1 MKELFNHINSRINIT
16 ENEFAPVV
24 QRLKELNFSKNE
36 IILRPNHLSAFHFF
50 VRKGCLRSFFID
62 DSGKEHTIS
71 FAIENWF
78 IGDYVSYF
86 FNEKSRLFIECL
98 EDSSLLK
105 IEKHIW
111 EDLYSEIPQLE
122 TYTRI
127 NLELSFAV
135 NQKKTIGNL
144 SLNSKERYSTFRT
157 TYPNIEQRVKNY
169 HIASYLGITPETL
182 SRVRSDYINN

>member
-36 IILRPNHLSAFHFF
+36 IILRPNQLSVFHFF

-86 FNEKSRLFIECL
+86 FNETSRLFIECL

-144 SLNSKERYSTFRT
+144 SLNSKERYSIFRT

-182 SRVRSDYINN
+182 SRVRSEY

>member
-1 MKELFNHINSRINIT
+1 MKEFFEHINSRINIS
-16 ENEFAPVV
+16 EKEFALIS
-24 QRLKELNFSKNE
+24 QKLRELNFSKNE
-36 IILRPNHLSAFHFF
+36 IILKPNRLSKFHFF
-50 VRKGCLRSFFID
+50 VLKGCLRSFFID
-62 DSGKEHTIS
+62 NSGKEHTIS

-78 IGDYVSYF
+78 IGDYISYF
-86 FNEKSRLFIECL
+86 GNEVSRLYVECL

-127 NLELSFAV
+127 NLELNFAV
-135 NQKKTIGNL
+135 NQKKTLGDL
-144 SLNSKERYSTFRT
+144 SLNSKERYSIFRT

-182 SRVRSDYINN
+182 SRVRGEY

>member
-1 MKELFNHINSRINIT
+1 MKELFDHINSRINIT
-16 ENEFAPVV
+16 EEKFELIS
-24 QRLKELNFSKNE
+24 QRLNELNFHKNE
-36 IILRPNHLSAFHFF
+36 IILKPNQLSAFHFF

-78 IGDYVSYF
+78 IGDYISYF
-86 FNEKSRLFIECL
+86 GNEVSRLYIECL
-98 EDSSLLK
+98 EDCSLLK

-111 EDLYSEIPQLE
+111 EDLHFEIPQLE

-127 NLELSFAV
+127 NLELNFAV
-135 NQKKTIGNL
+135 NQKKALGDL
-144 SLNSKERYSTFRT
+144 SLNSKERYTIFCT

-182 SRVRSDYINN
+182 SRIRGEF

>member
-1 MKELFNHINSRINIT
+1 MKEFFDHINSRINIT
-16 ENEFAPVV
+16 EKEFELID
-24 QRLKELNFSKNE
+24 QRLRVFNFSKNE
-36 IILRPNHLSAFHFF
+36 IILKPNQLSAFHFF
-50 VRKGCLRSFFID
+50 VRKGCLRSFYID

-78 IGDYVSYF
+78 IGDYISYF
-86 FNEKSRLFIECL
+86 GNEVSRLYVECL

-127 NLELSFAV
+127 NLELNFAV
-135 NQKKTIGNL
+135 NQKKTLGDL
-144 SLNSKERYSTFRT
+144 SLNSKERYSIFRT

-182 SRVRSDYINN
+182 SRVRGEY